1 MMPLEASYY
10 VCKNKDTLALEKL
23 YIEPLLTCIMVN
35 GSLLNKD
42 HFHSKYEVIE
52 QLSTTAHDGYSDSH
66 EDLE

>member
-23 YIEPLLTCIMVN
+23 YIEPLLRCIMVN
-35 GSLLNKD
+35 GSLLNED
-42 HFHSKYEVIE
+42 HFQSKYEVIE
-52 QLSTTAHDGYSDSH
+52 QLSTTAHDGYSDSD